1 MVMEHLAG
9 GTVADAM
16 RLREYTLDEA
26 VRWLHEAAG
35 ALDFAHRR
43 GILHRDIKLA
53 NLLLDRRRT
62 LHVADFGI
70 AQIAGEDTLAG
81 SRQVLGT
88 ASYLAPERIL
98 GRPATVASD
107 LYSLAVAWFELLAGQ
122 RPFPAKAFVAQA
134 KQHLEAEPPR
144 ASERNPE
151 LPRALDAVLARGMAK
166 APEHRW
172 PSAEAFATAVERSF
186 APARDA
192 IPAAT
197 PSRRVA
203 VLAAAAPTQ
212 AHAVRQPARLAR
224 RPRVAVLAAGAL
236 GATVLAGG
244 LAVAATGVFDSG
256 ARHAPA
262 QPLAAVHRAAPAP
275 APTHVA
281 PRRAAKPAAHRTKP
295 ASHPA
300 TPARTPANPVTT
312 TTSQASTPAPAP
324 PTPTAVTLETRGHA
338 LLEAGSAGAAIPV
351 LRQAVAAA
359 TPGSTTYAYALFD
372 LGSALRQAG
381 ETQAAVRV
389 LYARLQIPNQTGKV
403 RAELTLALQ
412 ALGRQVSTTAP
423 AGDHVSRPTAASSP
437 TAAVPAGP
445 TADAGTPSSGD

>member
-1 MVMEHLAG
+1 
-9 GTVADAM
+9 
-16 RLREYTLDEA
+16 
-26 VRWLHEAAG
+26 
-35 ALDFAHRR
+35 
-43 GILHRDIKLA
+43 
-53 NLLLDRRRT
+53 
-62 LHVADFGI
+62 
-70 AQIAGEDTLAG
+70 
-81 SRQVLGT
+81 
-88 ASYLAPERIL
+88 
-98 GRPATVASD
+98 
-107 LYSLAVAWFELLAGQ
+107 
-122 RPFPAKAFVAQA
+122 
-134 KQHLEAEPPR
+134 
-144 ASERNPE
+144 
-151 LPRALDAVLARGMAK
+151 
-166 APEHRW
+166 
-172 PSAEAFATAVERSF
+172 
-186 APARDA
+186 
-192 IPAAT
+192 
-197 PSRRVA
+197 
-203 VLAAAAPTQ
+203 
-212 AHAVRQPARLAR
+212 
-224 RPRVAVLAAGAL
+224 
-236 GATVLAGG
+236 
-244 LAVAATGVFDSG
+244 
-256 ARHAPA
+256 
-262 QPLAAVHRAAPAP
+262 
-275 APTHVA
+275 VA
-281 PRRAAKPAAHRTKP
+281 PRRAAKPAARRTKP

-300 TPARTPANPVTT
+300 APARTPANPVTT